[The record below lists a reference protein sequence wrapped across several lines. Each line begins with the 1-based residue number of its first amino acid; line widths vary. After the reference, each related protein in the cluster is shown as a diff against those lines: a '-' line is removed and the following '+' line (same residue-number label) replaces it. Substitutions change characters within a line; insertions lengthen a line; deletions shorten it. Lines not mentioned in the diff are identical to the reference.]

1 MPISEDYTTP
11 PDVSVKH
18 LKIQEQIDEQ
28 YAMRDVLES
37 LDRDMTFEEEDQYDL
52 INKTIRELQRSLYD

>member
-1 MPISEDYTTP
+1 MHIPDYYTTP

-52 INKTIRELQRSLYD
+52 INKTIRELERSLYD

>member
-1 MPISEDYTTP
+1 MHIPDYYTTP
-11 PDVSVKH
+11 PDVSVEH
-18 LKIQEQIDEQ
+18 LEIQKQIDEQ

-52 INKTIRELQRSLYD
+52 INKTIRELERSLYD